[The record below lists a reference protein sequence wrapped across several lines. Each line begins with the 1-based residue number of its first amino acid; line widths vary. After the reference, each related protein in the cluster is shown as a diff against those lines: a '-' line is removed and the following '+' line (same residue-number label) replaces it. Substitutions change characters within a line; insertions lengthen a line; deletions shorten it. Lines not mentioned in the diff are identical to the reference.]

1 MSCPIQEYDVFR
13 CAAQKMVNIT
23 QKAKTTKE
31 RTETSPNNG
40 KFTFFRPQFLHLLLN
55 KQQQN
60 KEQES
65 IKNKLGNLS
74 LMHNINKFQAYL
86 DTRDTIQVC
95 IP

>member
-31 RTETSPNNG
+31 RMETSPNNG
-40 KFTFFRPQFLHLLLN
+40 KFTFLRPQFLHLLLN

-74 LMHNINKFQAYL
+74 LMHNINKFQTYL